1 MENFNL
7 KKYLAEGR
15 LTEMET
21 PSDLYSDMLEDE
33 IGYKVAAP
41 SYNPKGDRLTIY
53 PGKKP
58 GEDQYYDDRTA
69 QRISLAVDTDGNFYI
84 IGISG
89 YDRSIEPIAQKMQL
103 KPNRSNIVG
112 FSYISPATKMLSTP
126 TNLKRLAD
134 IMKKG
139 LRDEARAQAD
149 FYRDRTPD

>member
-1 MENFNL
+1 MENFDL

-15 LTEMET
+15 LNEMET

-41 SYNPKGDRLTIY
+41 SYNPKGDRLNIY
-53 PGKKP
+53 PGSKP
-58 GEDQYYDDRTA
+58 GKTQYYDDRAA

-84 IGISG
+84 IGIFG

-103 KPNRSNIVG
+103 RSNRSNFVG
-112 FSYISPATKMLSTP
+112 MSYITPDTKILSTP

-139 LRDEARAQAD
+139 LGDEARAQAD